1 MTPTRRFQFSLN
13 ISPDEYLA
21 YYRGTAKYIQTT
33 TASGETIKFPAS
45 SLKKH
50 LTHNGIHGHF
60 EIEICENNKLLNIN
74 KINVK
79 SDKNGIWL

>member
-21 YYRGTAKYIQTT
+21 YYKGAAKYIQTT

-45 SLKKH
+45 SLKKY

-60 EIEICENNKLLNIN
+60 EIEIDKNNKLLNIY